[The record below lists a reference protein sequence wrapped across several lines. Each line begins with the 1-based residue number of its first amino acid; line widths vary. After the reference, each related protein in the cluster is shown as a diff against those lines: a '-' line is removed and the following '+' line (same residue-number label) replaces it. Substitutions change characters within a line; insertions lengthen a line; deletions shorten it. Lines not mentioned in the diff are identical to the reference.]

1 MLVRDLMST
10 ETITA
15 PPSLP
20 LPDAARL
27 MQSRGIRRLPVIEGG
42 RLVGIVSD
50 RDLREAL
57 PSTLSTLS
65 MWEATTRLASLT
77 VADIMQRSV
86 LTTTPDAD
94 ARDAAHTLLEHRV
107 GALPV
112 IDGAGHVVGL
122 LSVSDVLRDYAR
134 PATARS
140 LLELT
145 S

>member
-1 MLVRDLMST
+1 MVVRDLMSP
-10 ETITA
+10 EPITA
-15 PPSLP
+15 PSSLP
-20 LPDAARL
+20 LTEAARL
-27 MQSRGIRRLPVIEGG
+27 LHVHGVRRLPVVDEG

-65 MWEATTRLASLT
+65 LWEATSRLAGIR
-77 VADIMQRSV
+77 VADVMKRSV

-94 ARDAAHTLLEHRV
+94 ARDAAQTLLDHKI

-112 IDGAGHVVGL
+112 IDEAHRVVGI
-122 LSVSDVLRDYAR
+122 LSVSDVLREYAR
-134 PATARS
+134 AGRPTA
-140 LLELT
+140 ELT

>member
-1 MLVRDLMST
+1 MLVRDLMSAQ
-10 ETITA
+10 TISA

-20 LPDAARL
+20 LTEAARL
-27 MQSRGIRRLPVIEGG
+27 LQSHGIRRLPVVEEGQ
-42 RLVGIVSD
+42 LVGIVSD

-65 MWEATTRLASLT
+65 MWEATTRLASLR
-77 VADIMQRSV
+77 VADIMKRNV

-112 IDGAGHVVGL
+112 IDGTGQVVGL

-134 PATARS
+134 PAAATPVP
-140 LLELT
+140 ELT
-145 S
+145 P

>member
-1 MLVRDLMST
+1 MPVRDLMSA

-42 RLVGIVSD
+42 RLRGIVSD

-77 VADIMQRSV
+77 VADIMQRRV

-122 LSVSDVLRDYAR
+122 LSVSDVLRDSAR

-140 LLELT
+140 LPEL
-145 S
+145 SS